1 MVGQIG
7 PLVQVGRR
15 RTALA
20 LHLLGGA
27 AGGATM
33 GLLLGFAGLL
43 LRAAIGDVLDT
54 VFAVVVPA
62 ALAYAAASDLG
73 LLPVRQLTWERQ
85 TPGSWPCSLGHYP
98 GIFAWGFD
106 LGLGLTTRIPYQS
119 LLVLPIAAV
128 LAGNLA
134 VAVAIM
140 TVYGTARA
148 FAVVAAISAGGEDFP
163 ATCDVIQRRLFSLK
177 GLVGSAALVLAAAIV
192 IF

>member
-27 AGGATM
+27 TGGALI
-33 GLLLGFAGLL
+33 GLVLGFAGLL
-43 LRAAIGDVLDT
+43 LRAALGDTLDT
-54 VFAVVVPA
+54 VFAVAVPA
-62 ALAYAAASDLG
+62 ALAYAASVDLG

-85 TPGSWPCSLGHYP
+85 TPGSWPCSLGHHP
-98 GIFAWGFD
+98 GIFAWGLD
-106 LGLGLTTRIPYQS
+106 LGLGLTTRIPYHS
-119 LLVLPIAAV
+119 LLVLPLAAL

-134 VAVAIM
+134 AAVAIT
-140 TVYGTARA
+140 TVYGVSRA
-148 FAVVAAISAGGEDFP
+148 FAVVAAVSAGGDDFP
-163 ATCDVIQRRLFSLK
+163 ATCDVIQKHVFSLK
-177 GLVGSAALVLAAAIV
+177 SLVGAAALVLAAAIV